1 MNTQSYPP
9 MNIKRSAFTLIELLS
24 VIAVIGVLAAI
35 LIPVIGKVRKSSYD
49 ATCTS
54 NLRQVS
60 AAYLLMMADNKNI
73 LIPAIQAEGSG
84 STQNSKWYKPKGEGE
99 PKAAW
104 SISLASFM
112 QQGNRD
118 MKVTRLNDL
127 NCPEALDA
135 IGKASER
142 SSYGFNH
149 FVGKTNG
156 SDGGFRGAVRMEQL
170 SSPSRTIMFGD
181 TKKETDKNTLQNLD
195 HTTIYAWHG
204 NSAKI
209 SYFDGSVSSITVEE
223 AQAKAPGS
231 DEGYLFWRGVEKPQ

>member
-1 MNTQSYPP
+1 

-35 LIPVIGKVRKSSYD
+35 LIPVVGKVRKSSYD

-60 AAYLLMMADNKNI
+60 AAYLLMMGDNKNI
-73 LIPAIQAEGSG
+73 LIPAIQGEGSG
-84 STQNSKWYKPKGEGE
+84 TSLNSKWYKPKDDG

-104 SISLASFM
+104 SIPLASFM
-112 QQGNRD
+112 QEGKQWN
-118 MKVTRLNDL
+118 RLNDL
-127 NCPEALDA
+127 NCPEALAA

-149 FVGKTNG
+149 FVGKTNASNG
-156 SDGGFRGAVRMEQL
+156 SFRGAVRMEQL
-170 SSPSRTIMFGD
+170 SSPSQTIMFGD
-181 TKKETDKNTLQNLD
+181 TRKETDIRTVQNLD

-204 NSAKI
+204 DYAKV

-223 AQAKAPGS
+223 AQAKPPNS
-231 DEGYLFWRGVEKPQ
+231 DEGYLFWRGVERR

>member
-1 MNTQSYPP
+1 MLT

-35 LIPVIGKVRKSSYD
+35 LIPVVGKVRKSSYD

-73 LIPAIQAEGSG
+73 LIPSIEVGENS
-84 STQNSKWYKPKGEGE
+84 SFLTSKWYQNLEDGGS
-99 PKAAW
+99 ARAW
-104 SISLASFM
+104 NISLASFM
-112 QQGNRD
+112 PGSNLQD
-118 MKVTRLNDL
+118 IK
-127 NCPEALDA
+127 CPEVLAALGPFSD
-135 IGKASER
+135 KRKSR

-149 FVGKTNG
+149 FVAKSNG
-156 SDGGFRGAVRMEQL
+156 SGRSAVRMEQL

-181 TKKETDKNTLQNLD
+181 TKQEGAGAITQQFLAPG
-195 HTTIYAWHG
+195 TIYAWHG
-204 NSAKI
+204 DYAKV

-223 AQAKAPGS
+223 AQAKSPNS
-231 DEGYLFWRGVEKPQ
+231 DEGSLFWRGVEKTQ

>member
-1 MNTQSYPP
+1 MLT

-35 LIPVIGKVRKSSYD
+35 LIPVVGKVRKSSYD

-73 LIPAIQAEGSG
+73 LIPAIEAEGSG
-84 STQNSKWYKPKGEGE
+84 STQNSKWYKPKGEG

-112 QQGNRD
+112 QGGKQWN
-118 MKVTRLNDL
+118 RLNDL
-127 NCPEALDA
+127 NCPEALAA
-135 IGKASER
+135 IGTASER

-170 SSPSRTIMFGD
+170 SSPSQTIMFGD
-181 TKKETDKNTLQNLD
+181 TKKETDIRTLQNLD
-195 HTTIYAWHG
+195 HTTLYAWHG
-204 NSAKI
+204 DSAKV

-223 AQAKAPGS
+223 AKAKPPGS
-231 DEGYLFWRGVEKPQ
+231 DKGYLLWRGVYRP